1 MPAYDIGP
9 RIGIEGEK
17 EFRNSIKAIDS
28 EVRALGNE
36 LKTLSKE
43 YDKNDTSIEGVTKKQ
58 QTLNKAIGA
67 AKDQIK
73 LLSSQYDKQYQE
85 LKRLETA
92 LDSAR
97 KLHGENSEEAL
108 RAEAALAKQAKTV
121 NDLGARLERAKG
133 RLITFENQ
141 MEELGNSATRAGE
154 QIQNAG
160 EKISGIGGAIS
171 NVGNALT
178 VGVTTPILAAATAA
192 VSLGNDFEAQMSR
205 VQAIAGATS
214 TELEA
219 LTDQALQLGADTS
232 FSASEVAQGMENL
245 ASAGF
250 TVEEIMAAMSGMLD
264 LAASSGADLAT
275 SSEIAASAIRGFGL
289 DASDAAHVADVF
301 AEASARTNAQTED
314 MGEAMKYVAPVASAM
329 SQSLEETAAAI
340 GIMSDAGIKGSQAG
354 TSLRGALSRLA
365 KPTQPV
371 ADKMDEL
378 GLSFYD
384 AAGNMLPLNEM
395 IEQLQDRFQG
405 LTQEQ
410 QNNAL
415 VTLFG
420 QESLSGMLALI
431 QRGPEELRN
440 LTASFESADGA
451 AAKMAQTML
460 DNTAGTIEEMTGSL
474 ETAGITIQRVL
485 APYIRDAAQAVTGL
499 ANDFAGLDEEQQ
511 KNIVAWAGMAAA
523 AGPAVKI
530 IGTATKG
537 LGSLAKG
544 AGAVVGDLG
553 KLVKSGGKA
562 TDSMSAFG
570 KVLGTLGPK
579 GLIVGGVVAGA
590 AAIGTAILKARE
602 DMIRADIEG
611 RFGEIALSAEEIEDI
626 ANRLTSTQWTIQVD
640 TYIDAKEQLDEAFS
654 SLEQAKADLEK
665 ETWKISLGLDLSEE
679 NRESYVSSI
688 EGYIQSA
695 IATAEQASYTAQVS
709 INTVFI
715 PGSEAGTA
723 VSDYSQMFYNSAQ
736 VQLQELGD
744 ELAQVVDQALGDNIL
759 TNEELLNINSIQSRM
774 QAIMDQIADRQ
785 YKVELKKLEISVA
798 GEGLTVE
805 SFQDLMQAASEEL
818 QERIDSLNGV
828 TAEAVVT
835 LEEMR
840 DNRVITQA
848 AFDKWKQQMEVY
860 LAGNIGE
867 MVLPT
872 LELGLDT
879 IKTNY
884 EDVITQTRDEFQ
896 SSLDEAFKMIE
907 INPEEVNWF
916 NKLWME
922 LDQNFTITD
931 GKARE
936 GVSRLVAELSPTKE
950 ELESVRQQYV
960 EAGKVPPA
968 AITEGLND
976 IYALEQMSGAADN
989 TLLLLAQ
996 SIAESEEKQQV
1007 LAQSILT
1014 GQEIDAELAQALRD
1028 NYGLV
1033 WDASA
1038 GMFVQIQEVSFLSQA
1053 EVLEFMNTSGV
1064 AAGTAL
1070 ATALSDEYGVVYNA
1084 ATGLWEA
1091 VNAAT
1096 AGTTAASNAHAK
1108 GQEIGSASGTGYVE
1122 GANAQTGN
1130 VEEASSSL
1138 GKAGEQALSGTQP
1151 NIEAQ
1156 ATETGTAMGESL
1168 ASGIESTEE
1177 EVDDSAA
1184 TVARSVGDAMQDTVD
1199 GIVLD
1204 PPEMATPDWTS
1215 AAAQGRS
1222 GMQSY
1227 LNNNPLTVR
1236 VNQVTGSRVNYNA
1249 YAEGGIVDKPEI
1261 SLVGEA
1267 GAEAIIPL
1275 ENNRARA
1282 LDLWR
1287 EAGERLN
1294 AFAAEQGRTVG
1305 SAVRE
1310 RLVQQN
1316 EDNHREMHF
1325 AEGAVVIHTQAVDG
1339 RRLYREFTKEMQHDV
1354 KSKEAAYGKNL

>member
-511 KNIVAWAGMAAA
+511 KSIVAWAGMAAA

-537 LGSLAKG
+537 LGSLTKG

-602 DMIRADIEG
+602 DMIRAEIDEAFGDIK
-611 RFGEIALSAEEIEDI
+611 LSAEEVEDVAKRLTATEWTMKITAAVDAQAQVESLKADVETALEELNKTAWKVRVGLALSEDEKSSYLSNLQSFTQSASEYLAQQGYSIDLALKATFGEGNGVGDSLADFSSDYLTKAQEELERLGEYLAAKVNDSFENNTFARDQVDIQKIIDQMNGILADIENAEQRAKLSNIQIEYATGGFGIDQDSF
-626 ANRLTSTQWTIQVD
+626 NRLNEEISKNTQELIDSAEETKLTALTAVELQYDEMLDQGAAKEFADKVREDARKQIEAATAQNVGESINLGFDFAFDTITDNFSQQVESTKGQVYELTNEFAGTFAQAFEQGGMD
-640 TYIDAKEQLDEAFS
+640 LQNAFYSFQEEFPRLTGGAKEAVNQMLQSLEPQKEQLEAIRDQCLAAGQTVPESVSEGLADIALWEAMAGNADGMYTMLALQIASSPEKLAALEAAQNAGQAIPEELAAALEVYAGLVYDASTGMWTQLSNDTAQAAQEMADYMNEYGNDMDESLAQGIAEQYGLVYENGKWMVDEAARGVKDNTDTFASESKRMASTGVSAANSVTSNATLDSPGMENPDWS
-654 SLEQAKADLEK
+654 S
-665 ETWKISLGLDLSEE
+665 
-679 NRESYVSSI
+679 
-688 EGYIQSA
+688 
-695 IATAEQASYTAQVS
+695 QASY
-709 INTVFI
+709 
-715 PGSEAGTA
+715 
-723 VSDYSQMFYNSAQ
+723 
-736 VQLQELGD
+736 
-744 ELAQVVDQALGDNIL
+744 
-759 TNEELLNINSIQSRM
+759 
-774 QAIMDQIADRQ
+774 
-785 YKVELKKLEISVA
+785 
-798 GEGLTVE
+798 
-805 SFQDLMQAASEEL
+805 
-818 QERIDSLNGV
+818 
-828 TAEAVVT
+828 
-835 LEEMR
+835 
-840 DNRVITQA
+840 
-848 AFDKWKQQMEVY
+848 
-860 LAGNIGE
+860 
-867 MVLPT
+867 
-872 LELGLDT
+872 
-879 IKTNY
+879 
-884 EDVITQTRDEFQ
+884 
-896 SSLDEAFKMIE
+896 
-907 INPEEVNWF
+907 
-916 NKLWME
+916 
-922 LDQNFTITD
+922 
-931 GKARE
+931 
-936 GVSRLVAELSPTKE
+936 
-950 ELESVRQQYV
+950 
-960 EAGKVPPA
+960 
-968 AITEGLND
+968 
-976 IYALEQMSGAADN
+976 
-989 TLLLLAQ
+989 
-996 SIAESEEKQQV
+996 
-1007 LAQSILT
+1007 
-1014 GQEIDAELAQALRD
+1014 
-1028 NYGLV
+1028 
-1033 WDASA
+1033 
-1038 GMFVQIQEVSFLSQA
+1038 
-1053 EVLEFMNTSGV
+1053 
-1064 AAGTAL
+1064 
-1070 ATALSDEYGVVYNA
+1070 
-1084 ATGLWEA
+1084 
-1091 VNAAT
+1091 
-1096 AGTTAASNAHAK
+1096 
-1108 GQEIGSASGTGYVE
+1108 
-1122 GANAQTGN
+1122 
-1130 VEEASSSL
+1130 
-1138 GKAGEQALSGTQP
+1138 
-1151 NIEAQ
+1151 
-1156 ATETGTAMGESL
+1156 
-1168 ASGIESTEE
+1168 
-1177 EVDDSAA
+1177 
-1184 TVARSVGDAMQDTVD
+1184 
-1199 GIVLD
+1199 
-1204 PPEMATPDWTS
+1204 
-1215 AAAQGRS
+1215 GRS
-1222 GMQSY
+1222 TMQSY
-1227 LNNNPLTVR
+1227 LNRNPLS
-1236 VNQVTGSRVNYNA
+1236 VNASIISTYTGRG
-1249 YAEGGIVDKPEI
+1249 YAKGGIVDKPEI

-1305 SAVRE
+1305 SVVRE